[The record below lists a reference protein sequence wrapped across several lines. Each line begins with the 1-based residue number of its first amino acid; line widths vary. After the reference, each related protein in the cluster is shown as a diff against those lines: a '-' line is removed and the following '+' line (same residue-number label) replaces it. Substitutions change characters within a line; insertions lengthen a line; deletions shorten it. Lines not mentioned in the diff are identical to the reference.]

1 MKHSTQRILT
11 THTGSL
17 SRPKDLLEMIR
28 RRESG
33 QDYDTAAL
41 DKRLGEAVNE
51 VVRQQADSGI
61 DIVTDGE
68 FSKPSFSTYVTSRL
82 SGFGGVA
89 TAPLSGG
96 GGMFA
101 NWPDYVPWRA
111 ELMGAQVGGAQPGIP
126 ECTAPLGWRDFDAV
140 LADISRLKDALK
152 GVQVEEAFLPAASI
166 GIIAQRTANSY
177 YKDYEEYVYAIAGA
191 MHDEYKAI
199 ADAGFIVQIDA
210 PEMVMDRN
218 NNQFRDRPIEEY
230 KKARAELWVEALNS
244 ALADIPEEQ
253 VRFHICWGNQEG
265 PHDIDVPLKD
275 IVDVMLKVNA
285 GAYSVEACNPQHA
298 HEWKVWKDVKLP
310 DGKILIPGVID
321 STTNYVEH
329 PELVADRIE
338 TFANLV
344 GKENV
349 IAGTDCGFGTIA
361 FRRDAV
367 YPPLIWA
374 KFKAMAEG
382 AAIAT
387 RRLWGR

>member
-1 MKHSTQRILT
+1 MKRSTQRILT

-28 RRESG
+28 NRESG
-33 QDYDTAAL
+33 QEYDRAAL
-41 DKRLGEAVNE
+41 DKRLQEAVNE
-51 VVRQQADSGI
+51 VVRQQSESGI
-61 DIVTDGE
+61 DVVTDGE

-82 SGFGGVA
+82 SGFGAVSNNPPG
-89 TAPLSGG
+89 GG

-101 NWPDYVPWRA
+101 NWPEYVPWRA
-111 ELMGAQVGGAQPGIP
+111 ELMGAQVGGAQPGVP
-126 ECTAPLGWRDFDAV
+126 ECNEPLGWRDFAAV
-140 LADISRLKDALK
+140 EADIARLKSALSS
-152 GVQVEEAFLPAASI
+152 VQVEEAFLPSASI

-177 YKDYEEYVYAIAGA
+177 YKSYEEYVYAIAGV
-191 MHDEYKAI
+191 MKDEYEAI
-199 ADAGFIVQIDA
+199 AKAGFIVQIDA

-218 NNQFRDRPIEEY
+218 NNQYRDRPIDEY
-230 KKARAELWVEALNS
+230 KKEAMELWVEALNT
-244 ALADIPEEQ
+244 ALANIPEEQ
-253 VRFHICWGNQEG
+253 IRFHICWGNQEG

-275 IVDVMLKVNA
+275 VVDVMLKVKA

-298 HEWKVWKDVKLP
+298 HEWKVWQDVKLP

-338 TFANLV
+338 TFAKLV

-361 FRRDAV
+361 FRKDAV
-367 YPPLIWA
+367 FPPLIWA
-374 KFKAMAEG
+374 KFKAMADG
-382 AAIAT
+382 AAIASK
-387 RRLWGR
+387 RLWR

>member
-28 RRESG
+28 QRESG
-33 QDYDTAAL
+33 QDYDRAAL
-41 DKRLGEAVNE
+41 DKRLSEATDE
-51 VVRQQADSGI
+51 VVRQQAMSGI

-68 FSKPSFSTYVTSRL
+68 FSKPSFSTYVTNRL
-82 SGFGGVA
+82 SGYGA
-89 TAPLSGG
+89 MASAPPGGG

-101 NWPDYVPWRA
+101 NWPEYGPWRA
-111 ELMGAQVGGAQPGIP
+111 ELMGAQVGGAQPGVP
-126 ECTAPLGWRDFDAV
+126 ECNEPLGWRDFDAV
-140 LADISRLKDALK
+140 TADINRLKAALK
-152 GVQVEEAFLPAASI
+152 SVQVEEAFLPSASI

-177 YKDYEEYVYAIAGA
+177 YKTYEEYVYAIAGV
-191 MHDEYKAI
+191 MKDEYKAI
-199 ADAGFIVQIDA
+199 TDAGFILQIDA

-218 NNQFRDRPIEEY
+218 TNEFRDRPIEEY
-230 KKARAELWVEALNS
+230 KKTRMELWVEALNT

-275 IVDVMLKVNA
+275 IVDVMLKVKA
-285 GAYSVEACNPQHA
+285 HAYSVEACNPQHA

-321 STTNYVEH
+321 STTNYIEH

-349 IAGTDCGFGTIA
+349 IASTDCGFGTIA
-361 FRRDAV
+361 FRKDAV
-367 YPPLIWA
+367 FPPLIWA
-374 KFKAMAEG
+374 KFRAMADG

-387 RRLWGR
+387 KRLWG